1 MPLFPPDGL
10 YVRSYFSAEDAT
22 SISCNFPART
32 VPGRRI
38 AVIVAIPNPLISVFS
53 ATPPSI
59 PGWNTDYYGWYL
71 HQMYSRDLHIA
82 VFSQPLS
89 NAESNLTINLP
100 SPSGEN
106 YDISLVAYEIETLP
120 NVQLALVQSADSR
133 RLGATG
139 NYLEATPDLQIA
151 DTPLASYEA
160 FSIGVVA
167 ARRSKPTGAA
177 HNFPKLEPLPP
188 GDSFIQPNA
197 LGWAHGGMAR
207 WVPFME
213 PEPAWALYIGQR
225 YGNQYPVWNPPGAWA
240 TGMNVNFAHNTDP
253 PIPELLRLYAV
264 TLLYNVAPN
273 SDALLQQ
280 WTAQDDLPTE
290 DISRPRFVQ
299 RALEVA
305 VPVSYEPTSE
315 VELRNPV
322 LPDVLYRGRP
332 RNSTR
337 QGGLVRLEL
346 EPIEARWQRAISK
359 RSFQQVGTF
368 TGAQVL
374 QALLTQRQTE
384 FDFLQWETIPALYW
398 PDGTIPQLINP
409 ATQLDER
416 TSVYDEVL
424 QILAAF
430 PGYTVDWTPDN
441 RLRIVIP
448 PFAPNAP
455 APKILNSRD
464 GNYVRTGYVKTE
476 LVRSVR
482 VKSQPYAFS
491 GGRELV
497 VRPVSLRLA
506 DQEFA
511 TDAIA
516 NKPDA
521 STRGNISAA
530 STTLN
535 VLDASIFAV
544 NDRLYIAGAGTGGQP
559 LMAQITAI
567 SGNTITLN
575 TAASTNAN
583 DVLVRFLHNYPPP
596 PDNIGIES
604 TARQYGAGYI
614 ETTYVQPFAE
624 NTIVDTATVQ
634 ASVRLDTWRLPVLP
648 PPLPY
653 QTTDQA
659 VDVPITTAWTNVYTG
674 NLRDRLGMLFEI
686 NSNRIYVD
694 ARLVG
699 NAVEWRIRAS
709 TYGDGGANVGGLTVR
724 RWLAGFRFVLE
735 ARASVWKRGN
745 ATFSAE
751 YRNPD
756 GYLDLPEVDVSAT
769 GITSSEQL
777 QRLARLIA
785 EYRSRQAVQW
795 TLELSQPW
803 ALLPTDKGRQVELP
817 GGVVVVADGYRVGA
831 NYGTQDVSAPL
842 ICNAWQYT
850 QLTYILSNEAGDLLA
865 RADGDVLGR

>member
-1 MPLFPPDGL
+1 MVLNPGATIEYHASNYVFNDTSLTQTIPGSASGSAWIVVVWAFNRSGDIGERATFTGAPQWTELYNQTAPSGSIYLGIWWRFASYFDDSITVSFSDANLDICSHVMRAQNLPDGL
-10 YVRSYFSAEDAT
+10 EVYALETAELPPNNSGLYDYRAP
-22 SISCNFPART
+22 SIAL
-32 VPGRRI
+32 
-38 AVIVAIPNPLISVFS
+38 PNGANNSNTNGFLISSIAIRSS
-53 ATPPSI
+53 ANIGGNDVYPEPSEFGGTNSENFRQEWYGDYDPPGPASAWHFLTAIKRFNLQISGTPPSAQ
-59 PGWNTDYYGWYL
+59 GMRVAFYDKEGTHYS
-71 HQMYSRDLHIA
+71 MYS
-82 VFSQPLS
+82 FSLLLS
-89 NAESNLTINLP
+89 
-100 SPSGEN
+100 SPSGTTN
-106 YDISLVAYEIETLP
+106 DNEIP
-120 NVQLALVQSADSR
+120 NVGWS
-133 RLGATG
+133 
-139 NYLEATPDLQIA
+139 
-151 DTPLASYEA
+151 
-160 FSIGVVA
+160 VA
-167 ARRSKPTGAA
+167 
-177 HNFPKLEPLPP
+177 
-188 GDSFIQPNA
+188 
-197 LGWAHGGMAR
+197 
-207 WVPFME
+207 
-213 PEPAWALYIGQR
+213 
-225 YGNQYPVWNPPGAWA
+225 
-240 TGMNVNFAHNTDP
+240 
-253 PIPELLRLYAV
+253 
-264 TLLYNVAPN
+264 
-273 SDALLQQ
+273 
-280 WTAQDDLPTE
+280 DDLPTE
-290 DISRPRFVQ
+290 DISRPQFAR
-299 RALEVA
+299 RALEIV
-305 VPVSYEPTSE
+305 VPIGYEPTE
-315 VELRNPV
+315 AVVLRNPV
-322 LPDVLYRGRP
+322 IPDVLYRGLP

-337 QGGLVRLEL
+337 SGGLVRMEL

-359 RSFQQVGTF
+359 HSFQQVGTF

-424 QILAAF
+424 QILVAF

-491 GGRELV
+491 GSRELV

-511 TDAIA
+511 TAAIA

-544 NDRLYIAGAGTGGQP
+544 NDQLYIAGAGTGGQP

-614 ETTYVQPFAE
+614 EATYVQPFAE
-624 NTIVDTATVQ
+624 NTIVDTSTVH
-634 ASVRLDTWRLPVLP
+634 ASVRLDTWRLPALP

-659 VDVPITTAWTNVYTG
+659 VDIPITTNWTNVYTG
-674 NLRDRLGMLFEI
+674 NLRDRLAMIFEI

-694 ARLVG
+694 ARLVDG
-699 NAVEWRIRAS
+699 GVEWRIRAS
-709 TYGDGGANVGGLTVR
+709 TYGDGGVNWGSVSIR
-724 RWLAGFRFVLE
+724 RWFAGFRFALE
-735 ARASVWKRGN
+735 ARASVWKRGA

-751 YRNPD
+751 YRNPN
-756 GYLDLPEVDVSAT
+756 GYLDLPEIDVSAT
-769 GITSSEQL
+769 GITNSEQL

-785 EYRSRQAVQW
+785 EYRSRQAAQQW

-803 ALLPTDKGRQVELP
+803 ALLPTDKGRRLELP
-817 GGVVVVADGYRVGA
+817 GGVVVVADGYRLGI
-831 NYGTQDVSAPL
+831 NYGAQDVAAPF

-865 RADGDVLGR
+865 HANGDVLGR